1 MADDMVKVHE
11 MSADLYRLT
20 DRVMTETD
28 YRVRFV
34 RCSGTGLH
42 CRVYIAEGDQD
53 LTDDGNVYSLYS
65 TPSKW
70 QETQHNYQRCKAR
83 LVRIITANKKALS
96 KRQLESGQDESN

>member
-28 YRVRFV
+28 YRVRFI

-42 CRVYIAEGDQD
+42 CRVYVAGPGQE
-53 LTDDGNVYSLYS
+53 LTQDGNSYSLYAD
-65 TPSKW
+65 PSRGEQTRK
-70 QETQHNYQRCKAR
+70 NYQRCKAR
-83 LVRIITANKKALS
+83 LVGILVTNKKP
-96 KRQLESGQDESN
+96 